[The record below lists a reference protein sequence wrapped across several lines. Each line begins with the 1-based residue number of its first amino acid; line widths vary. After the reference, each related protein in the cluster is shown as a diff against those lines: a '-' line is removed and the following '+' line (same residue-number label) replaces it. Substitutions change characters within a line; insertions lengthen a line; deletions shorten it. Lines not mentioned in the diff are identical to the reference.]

1 MEPSHAGYDWHFNQM
16 GVLVDLALKDQTNP
30 LIGGKAH
37 VELPISAIWGLLE
50 GENQM
55 MKTLV
60 IALGT
65 LYDIE
70 TVKAD
75 ITYNAEKVLEGI
87 YTMAVDYTL
96 VHKDGTEEKTT
107 MVL

>member
-1 MEPSHAGYDWHFNQM
+1 M
-16 GVLVDLALKDQTNP
+16 ALKDQTNP

-50 GENQM
+50 GENLM
-55 MKTLV
+55 MKTMV
-60 IALGT
+60 VALGT

-75 ITYNAEKVLEGI
+75 ISYNAENVFEGI
-87 YTMAVDYTL
+87 FTMAVDYTL
-96 VHKDGTEEKTT
+96 VHKDGTEEKVT

>member
-1 MEPSHAGYDWHFNQM
+1 M
-16 GVLVDLALKDQTNP
+16 ALKDQTNP

-50 GENQM
+50 GENLM
-55 MKTLV
+55 MKTMV
-60 IALGT
+60 VALGT

-75 ITYNAEKVLEGI
+75 ITYSGEQVLEGI

-96 VHKDGTEEKTT
+96 VHKDGTEEKYT
-107 MVL
+107 VSL